1 MAKSNNIRE
10 ALSGHLLK
18 VDTLDAV
25 RLGLIT
31 PDSLAELYRFTKE
44 NKGSASDAR

>member
-1 MAKSNNIRE
+1 MAKTKNVQE

-31 PDSLAELYRFTKE
+31 PGSLSEVYRFSKE
-44 NKGSASDAR
+44 NTRSSKDAG